1 MKGTMNTCVSVN
13 LRRKPMKNGKA
24 SLYLDYYPAV
34 RNPQTMKM
42 TRREFL
48 GFYIYDKPKNA
59 IEREYNDEMMMKA
72 ELIRCKR
79 QTAVINEEFGFTDK
93 YKQMMNALDYFHK
106 IAIKK
111 GDKYLFAYAHFEKF
125 VHGKCT
131 FGDITVDLCKKFAE
145 YLTTAHSLRHNEQ
158 KICQNCAAA
167 YWSTFRAMLK
177 QAYLDK
183 YFKENLN
190 DYLESMEDEEVHK
203 EFLTLEEVQR
213 LANTPCKF
221 DVLKR
226 ASLFSCLTG
235 LRISDIE
242 NLTWDKI
249 ELGSDGGYWIRI
261 KTIKTGTEA
270 TLPISNEAL
279 ELCGPLGEGKVFKG
293 LKRSMIQVP
302 LRRWIIDAQIEKHI
316 TFHCFRHTYATL
328 QVAAGTD
335 IYTVSKMLTHR
346 NVSTTQIYADLVSA
360 KKRETTGKISLK

>member
-1 MKGTMNTCVSVN
+1 MKGTINTCASVN
-13 LRRKPMKNGKA
+13 LRKKPMKNGRS

-59 IEREYNDEMMMKA
+59 VERDYNEEMLMKA
-72 ELIRCKR
+72 ELIRCQR
-79 QTAVINEEFGFTDK
+79 QSAIINEEFGFTDK
-93 YKQMMNALDYFHK
+93 YKQMMNALDYFRN
-106 IAIKK
+106 IAKKK
-111 GDKYLFAYAHFEKF
+111 GDKYEFVYAHFEKF

-131 FGDITVDLCKKFAE
+131 FGDINVDLCKKFAE
-145 YLTTAHSLRHNEQ
+145 YLNTAHSLRHNKQ
-158 KICQNCAAA
+158 KLCKNSAAA
-167 YWSTFRAMLK
+167 YWRTFRAMLK

-190 DYLESMEDEEVHK
+190 DYLESMDEEEVHK

-213 LANTPCKF
+213 LAKTPCEI

-235 LRISDIE
+235 LRISDIL

-279 ELCGPLGEGKVFKG
+279 ELCGRNGMGKVFKG
-293 LKRSMIQVP
+293 LQRSMIQVP
-302 LRRWIIDAQIEKHI
+302 LKRWIKEAKIDKHI

-346 NVSTTQIYADLVSA
+346 NVTTTQIYADLVSP
-360 KKRETTGKISLK
+360 KKRETTDRISLK